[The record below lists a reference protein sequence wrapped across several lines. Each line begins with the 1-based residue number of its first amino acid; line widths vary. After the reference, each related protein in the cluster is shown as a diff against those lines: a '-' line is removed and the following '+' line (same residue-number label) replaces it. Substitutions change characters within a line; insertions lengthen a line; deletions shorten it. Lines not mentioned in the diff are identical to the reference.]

1 MQVQKQE
8 LVTDVEQQTGS
19 KSGKE
24 YLKAEYDHLTYL
36 TCMKSTSGIKQGW
49 KHKLES
55 RLQGEISINSG
66 MQMTPI
72 LWQKVKSN
80 WLKEDLVEN
89 ERGEFQKT
97 KTVIFGP
104 ITS

>member
-1 MQVQKQE
+1 
-8 LVTDVEQQTGS
+8 
-19 KSGKE
+19 
-24 YLKAEYDHLTYL
+24 
-36 TCMKSTSGIKQGW
+36 
-49 KHKLES
+49 
-55 RLQGEISINSG
+55 